1 MRILYPPTK
10 QQQID
15 MAYPIQLLRDLFTIA
30 KDVKDSDIEKAFY
43 EADMLDMSPQLHRS
57 YEEIPPEYLGDIPAR
72 TGANKVLC
80 YYAFARYLQTSEQQS
95 TASGLK
101 IQNYGGSYVLADDN
115 KARRFE
121 AERGKADLF
130 IVPLIKAFK
139 TAGLIEE
146 ECSHRVQS
154 RICLIK

>member
-1 MRILYPPTK
+1 
-10 QQQID
+10 

-43 EADMLDMSPQLHRS
+43 EADMLDMSPQLKRS
-57 YEEIPPEYLGDIPAR
+57 YEEIPAEYLSDTPAR

-101 IQNYGGSYVLADDN
+101 IQNYNGSYVLADDN
-115 KARRFE
+115 KAKRFE

-130 IVPLIKAFK
+130 IVPLIEAFK
-139 TAGLIEE
+139 TAGLIKE

>member
-1 MRILYPPTK
+1 
-10 QQQID
+10 

-57 YEEIPPEYLGDIPAR
+57 YEEIPLEYLGDTTAR

-101 IQNYGGSYVLADDN
+101 IQNYNGSYVLADDN
-115 KARRFE
+115 KTRRFE

-139 TAGLIEE
+139 TAKLIKDD
-146 ECSHRVQS
+146 CKQRVQS

>member
-1 MRILYPPTK
+1 
-10 QQQID
+10 
-15 MAYPIQLLRDLFTIA
+15 MAYPIQQLRDLFSIA
-30 KDVKDSDIEKAFY
+30 KDVKDDDLQKAFY
-43 EADMLDMSPQLHRS
+43 EADMLDMSPQLQRVF
-57 YEEIPPEYLGDIPAR
+57 EEIPAEYLEDTSTL
-72 TGANKVLC
+72 TGAKKILC

-115 KARRFE
+115 KVKRFE

-139 TAGLIEE
+139 DAKLIEE

>member
-1 MRILYPPTK
+1 
-10 QQQID
+10 

-57 YEEIPPEYLGDIPAR
+57 YEEIPPEYLGDTTAR

-95 TASGLK
+95 TASGIK

-115 KARRFE
+115 IARRFE
-121 AERGKADLF
+121 ADRGKADLY
-130 IVPLIKAFK
+130 IVPLIKEFK
-139 TAGLIEE
+139 TAGLIKE
-146 ECSHRVQS
+146 ECSRRVQS

>member
-1 MRILYPPTK
+1 
-10 QQQID
+10 

-57 YEEIPPEYLGDIPAR
+57 YEEIPPEYLGDTPAR

-95 TASGLK
+95 TASGVKL
-101 IQNYGGSYVLADDN
+101 QNYNGSYVLADN
-115 KARRFE
+115 TKAKRFQ

-139 TAGLIEE
+139 TAKLIKDD
-146 ECSHRVQS
+146 CRQRVQS

>member
-1 MRILYPPTK
+1 
-10 QQQID
+10 
-15 MAYPIQLLRDLFTIA
+15 MAYPIQQLRDLFTIA

-57 YEEIPPEYLGDIPAR
+57 YEEIPPEYLGDTPAR

-101 IQNYGGSYVLADDN
+101 IQNYNGSYVLADN
-115 KARRFE
+115 TKAKRFE

-130 IVPLIKAFK
+130 IVPLIAAFK
-139 TAGLIEE
+139 TAGLIKE

>member
-1 MRILYPPTK
+1 
-10 QQQID
+10 

-57 YEEIPPEYLGDIPAR
+57 YEEIPTEYLSDTPAR

-95 TASGLK
+95 TASGIK

-139 TAGLIEE
+139 TAKLIKDD
-146 ECSHRVQS
+146 CKQRVQS

>member
-1 MRILYPPTK
+1 
-10 QQQID
+10 

-57 YEEIPPEYLGDIPAR
+57 YEEIPPEYLVDTPAR

-101 IQNYGGSYVLADDN
+101 IQNYNGSYVLADN
-115 KARRFE
+115 TKAKRFE

-130 IVPLIKAFK
+130 IVPLINAFK
-139 TAGLIEE
+139 TAKLIRDD
-146 ECSHRVQS
+146 CKQRVQS

>member
-1 MRILYPPTK
+1 
-10 QQQID
+10 

-57 YEEIPPEYLGDIPAR
+57 YEEIPPEYLGDTPAR

-101 IQNYGGSYVLADDN
+101 IQNYNGSYVLADN
-115 KARRFE
+115 TKAKRFE

-130 IVPLIKAFK
+130 IVPLINAFK
-139 TAGLIEE
+139 AAKLIKDD
-146 ECSHRVQS
+146 CKQRVQS

>member
-1 MRILYPPTK
+1 
-10 QQQID
+10 

-43 EADMLDMSPQLHRS
+43 EADMLDMSPQLKRS
-57 YEEIPPEYLGDIPAR
+57 YEEIPPEYLGDTPAR
-72 TGANKVLC
+72 TGANKILC

-95 TASGLK
+95 TASGQK
-101 IQNYGGSYVLADDN
+101 IQNYGGSYDLADDN
-115 KARRFE
+115 KAKRFE

-139 TAGLIEE
+139 TAGLIKE

-154 RICLIK
+154 RTCLIK

>member
-1 MRILYPPTK
+1 
-10 QQQID
+10 

-57 YEEIPPEYLGDIPAR
+57 YEEIPPEYLGDTPAR

-80 YYAFARYLQTSEQQS
+80 YYAFARYLQTSDQQS

-101 IQNYGGSYVLADDN
+101 IQNYNGSYVLADDN

-130 IVPLIKAFK
+130 IVPLINAFK
-139 TAGLIEE
+139 TAKLIKDD
-146 ECSHRVQS
+146 CKQRVQS

>member
-1 MRILYPPTK
+1 
-10 QQQID
+10 

-30 KDVKDSDIEKAFY
+30 KDVKDSDLEKAFY

-57 YEEIPPEYLGDIPAR
+57 YEEIPPEYLGDTPAR

-101 IQNYGGSYVLADDN
+101 IQNYNGSYVLADDN

-130 IVPLIKAFK
+130 IVPLIKALK
-139 TAGLIEE
+139 AAKLIKD
-146 ECSHRVQS
+146 ECKQRVQS

>member
-1 MRILYPPTK
+1 
-10 QQQID
+10 

-57 YEEIPPEYLGDIPAR
+57 YEEIPTEYLSDTPAR
-72 TGANKVLC
+72 TGANKILC

-139 TAGLIEE
+139 TAGLIKDD
-146 ECSHRVQS
+146 CKQRVQS
-154 RICLIK
+154 RVCLIK

>member
-1 MRILYPPTK
+1 
-10 QQQID
+10 

-57 YEEIPPEYLGDIPAR
+57 YEEIPTEYLSDTPAR

-101 IQNYGGSYVLADDN
+101 IQNYNGSYVLADDS

-139 TAGLIEE
+139 TAGLIKDD
-146 ECSHRVQS
+146 RKQQVQS

>member
-1 MRILYPPTK
+1 
-10 QQQID
+10 

-30 KDVKDSDIEKAFY
+30 KDVKDNDIEKAFY

-57 YEEIPPEYLGDIPAR
+57 YEEIPPEYLGDTPAR

-115 KARRFE
+115 KAKRFE

-130 IVPLIKAFK
+130 IVPLIMAFK
-139 TAGLIEE
+139 TAGLIKE

>member
-1 MRILYPPTK
+1 
-10 QQQID
+10 
-15 MAYPIQLLRDLFTIA
+15 MAYPIQLLRELFTIA

-57 YEEIPPEYLGDIPAR
+57 YEEIPTEYLSDTPAR

-101 IQNYGGSYVLADDN
+101 IQNYNGSYVLADDN

-130 IVPLIKAFK
+130 IVPLIRAFK
-139 TAGLIEE
+139 DAKLIKE

>member
-1 MRILYPPTK
+1 
-10 QQQID
+10 

-57 YEEIPPEYLGDIPAR
+57 YEEIPPEYLGDTPAR

-101 IQNYGGSYVLADDN
+101 IQNYNGSYVLADN
-115 KARRFE
+115 TKAKRFE

-139 TAGLIEE
+139 TAKLIKD
-146 ECSHRVQS
+146 ECKQRVQS

>member
-1 MRILYPPTK
+1 
-10 QQQID
+10 
-15 MAYPIQLLRDLFTIA
+15 MAYPIQQLRDLFTIA
-30 KDVKDSDIEKAFY
+30 KDVKDSDLQKAFY
-43 EADMLDMSPQLHRS
+43 EADMLDLSPQLHRS
-57 YEEIPPEYLGDIPAR
+57 YADIPAEYLEDSTGV

-101 IQNYGGSYVLADDN
+101 IQNYNGSYVLADDN

-139 TAGLIEE
+139 TAKLIKD
-146 ECSHRVQS
+146 ECSERVQS

>member
-1 MRILYPPTK
+1 
-10 QQQID
+10 
-15 MAYPIQLLRDLFTIA
+15 MAYPIQQLRDLFTIA

-43 EADMLDMSPQLHRS
+43 EADMLDMSPQLKRS
-57 YEEIPPEYLGDIPAR
+57 YEEIPPEYLSDTPAR
-72 TGANKVLC
+72 TGASKVLC

-95 TASGLK
+95 TASGIK

-115 KARRFE
+115 KAKRFE

-139 TAGLIEE
+139 TAGLIKE

>member
-1 MRILYPPTK
+1 
-10 QQQID
+10 

-57 YEEIPPEYLGDIPAR
+57 YEEIPPEYLGDTPAR

-101 IQNYGGSYVLADDN
+101 IQNYNGSYVLADN
-115 KARRFE
+115 TKAKRFE

-139 TAGLIEE
+139 TAKLIKDD
-146 ECSHRVQS
+146 CKQRVQS

>member
-1 MRILYPPTK
+1 
-10 QQQID
+10 

-30 KDVKDSDIEKAFY
+30 KDVKDSDLQKAFY
-43 EADMLDMSPQLHRS
+43 EADMLDMYPQLHRS
-57 YEEIPPEYLGDIPAR
+57 YEEIPQEYLGDTTAL

-101 IQNYGGSYVLADDN
+101 IQNYTGSYVLADDN

-130 IVPLIKAFK
+130 IVPLIQAFK

>member
-1 MRILYPPTK
+1 
-10 QQQID
+10 
-15 MAYPIQLLRDLFTIA
+15 MAYPIQQLRDLFSIA
-30 KDVKDSDIEKAFY
+30 KDVKDDDLQKAFY
-43 EADMLDMSPQLHRS
+43 EADMLDMSPQLQRVF
-57 YEEIPPEYLGDIPAR
+57 EEIPAEYLEDTPTL
-72 TGANKVLC
+72 TGAKKVLC

-95 TASGLK
+95 TAGGLK
-101 IQNYGGSYVLADDN
+101 IQNYKGSYVLADN
-115 KARRFE
+115 TKAKRFE

-139 TAGLIEE
+139 TAGLIKE

>member
-1 MRILYPPTK
+1 
-10 QQQID
+10 
-15 MAYPIQLLRDLFTIA
+15 MAYPIQQLRDLFTIA

-57 YEEIPPEYLGDIPAR
+57 YEEIPPEYLGDTTAH

-101 IQNYGGSYVLADDN
+101 IQNYNGSYVLADDN
-115 KARRFE
+115 KAKRFE

-130 IVPLIKAFK
+130 IVPLIAAFK
-139 TAGLIEE
+139 TAGLIKED
-146 ECSHRVQS
+146 CSHRVQS

>member
-1 MRILYPPTK
+1 
-10 QQQID
+10 
-15 MAYPIQLLRDLFTIA
+15 MAYPIQQLRDLFTIA

-57 YEEIPPEYLGDIPAR
+57 YEEIPSEYLGDTSER

-101 IQNYGGSYVLADDN
+101 IQNYNGSYVLADDN

-139 TAGLIEE
+139 TAGMIKE

>member
-1 MRILYPPTK
+1 
-10 QQQID
+10 

-30 KDVKDSDIEKAFY
+30 KDVKDNDIEKAFY

-57 YEEIPPEYLGDIPAR
+57 YEEIPPEYLGDTPAR

-101 IQNYGGSYVLADDN
+101 IQNYNGSYVLADN
-115 KARRFE
+115 TRAKRFE

-130 IVPLIKAFK
+130 IVPLINAFK
-139 TAGLIEE
+139 TAKLIKDD
-146 ECSHRVQS
+146 CKQRVQS

>member
-1 MRILYPPTK
+1 
-10 QQQID
+10 

-57 YEEIPPEYLGDIPAR
+57 YEEIPPEYLVDTTAR

-115 KARRFE
+115 KAKRFE

-130 IVPLIKAFK
+130 IVPLIGAFK
-139 TAGLIEE
+139 TAGLIKE
-146 ECSHRVQS
+146 ECSHMVQS

>member
-1 MRILYPPTK
+1 
-10 QQQID
+10 
-15 MAYPIQLLRDLFTIA
+15 
-30 KDVKDSDIEKAFY
+30 
-43 EADMLDMSPQLHRS
+43 MLDMSPQLHRS
-57 YEEIPPEYLGDIPAR
+57 YEEIPTEFLGDTTAR

-101 IQNYGGSYVLADDN
+101 IQNYNGSYVLADDN

-139 TAGLIEE
+139 DAKLIEE

>member
-1 MRILYPPTK
+1 
-10 QQQID
+10 

-57 YEEIPPEYLGDIPAR
+57 YEEIPTEYLEDTSTL
-72 TGANKVLC
+72 TGAKKVLC

-101 IQNYGGSYVLADDN
+101 IQNYNGSYVLADDN
-115 KARRFE
+115 KAKRFE

-139 TAGLIEE
+139 TAGMIKE

>member
-1 MRILYPPTK
+1 
-10 QQQID
+10 

-57 YEEIPPEYLGDIPAR
+57 YEEIPPEYLSDTPAR

-95 TASGLK
+95 TSSGLK
-101 IQNYGGSYVLADDN
+101 IQNYNGSYVLADN
-115 KARRFE
+115 TKAKRFE

-139 TAGLIEE
+139 TAGMIKE

>member
-1 MRILYPPTK
+1 
-10 QQQID
+10 

-43 EADMLDMSPQLHRS
+43 EADMLDMSPQLKRS
-57 YEEIPPEYLGDIPAR
+57 YEEIPPEYLVDTPAR

-101 IQNYGGSYVLADDN
+101 IQNYNGSYVLADN
-115 KARRFE
+115 TKAKRFE

-130 IVPLIKAFK
+130 IVPLINAFK
-139 TAGLIEE
+139 TAKLIKDD
-146 ECSHRVQS
+146 CKQRVQS

>member
-1 MRILYPPTK
+1 
-10 QQQID
+10 
-15 MAYPIQLLRDLFTIA
+15 MAYPIQQLRDLFTIA

-43 EADMLDMSPQLHRS
+43 EADMLDMSPQLKRS
-57 YEEIPPEYLGDIPAR
+57 YEEIPPEYRVDIPGR

-115 KARRFE
+115 KSRRFE

-130 IVPLIKAFK
+130 IVPLINAFK
-139 TAGLIEE
+139 TAKLIQE

>member
-1 MRILYPPTK
+1 MT
-10 QQQID
+10 
-15 MAYPIQLLRDLFTIA
+15 YPIQLLRDLFTIA

-57 YEEIPPEYLGDIPAR
+57 YEEIPPEYLGDTPAR
-72 TGANKVLC
+72 AGANKVLC

-121 AERGKADLF
+121 SERGKADLF

-139 TAGLIEE
+139 DAKLIKE

>member
-1 MRILYPPTK
+1 
-10 QQQID
+10 
-15 MAYPIQLLRDLFTIA
+15 MAYPIQQLRDLFTIA
-30 KDVKDSDIEKAFY
+30 KDVKDSDLEKSFY
-43 EADMLDMSPQLHRS
+43 EADMLDLSPQLHRS
-57 YEEIPPEYLGDIPAR
+57 YAEIPAEYLNDTAAR
-72 TGANKVLC
+72 TGASKVLC

-101 IQNYGGSYVLADDN
+101 IQNYNGSYVLADDN

-139 TAGLIEE
+139 EAGLIKE

>member
-1 MRILYPPTK
+1 MRPTK
-10 QQQID
+10 YSQID

-57 YEEIPPEYLGDIPAR
+57 YEEIPPEYLGDTSAR

-130 IVPLIKAFK
+130 IVPLITAFK
-139 TAGLIEE
+139 TAGLIKE

>member
-1 MRILYPPTK
+1 
-10 QQQID
+10 

-57 YEEIPPEYLGDIPAR
+57 YEEIPTEYLSDTPAR

-101 IQNYGGSYVLADDN
+101 IQNYNGSYVLADDN

-130 IVPLIKAFK
+130 IVPLIRAFK
-139 TAGLIEE
+139 AAKLIEDD
-146 ECSHRVQS
+146 CKQRVQS